1 METHDTPQQD
11 KQITVEV
18 LAERVPEFYAFYARF
33 LAAEQFGRRRRRGG
47 PRGHGRC
54 GGGRHGRHGAQDDTQ
69 AEPTGGTPAAP
80 PTGESATA

>member
-18 LAERVPEFYAFYARF
+18 PAERVPEFYALYGRF

-47 PRGHGRC
+47 PHGHGRC
-54 GGGRHGRHGAQDDTQ
+54 TGGRHGRRGAQDEPQ
-69 AEPTGGTPAAP
+69 AEPTSSTPAAP
-80 PTGESATA
+80 QGESPAA